1 MPEARLEL
9 ASLAAYAPQ
18 TYVYTNST
26 IRAHLSLVKGHKYI
40 NLAQFKP
47 NYITQVYSKYLYLNF
62 NFITMAKILITG
74 GAGFIGS
81 HLVKRLVN
89 DGHDVTVLDILL
101 RGNKLEKD
109 VINKINFVTG
119 DVKDRDTVLNL
130 SKGCEII
137 YHFAAVLGVDVVA
150 DNPVETMET
159 EVIGLKHVANAAL
172 LHKVEKVVYA
182 STSGV
187 YGHSAIEKSVTET
200 IQLDP
205 RTSYAIAKRYNE
217 IYLKALNE
225 EKGLISVS
233 LRFFNVYG
241 KRQDNRMVVPRFLEQ
256 AFRNEPITVYGDGQQ
271 TRDFT
276 YIDDTVEACIRL
288 TNKMTGSDIYNIAN
302 EDEITIKQLA
312 EAVIKVTGSK
322 SKLVYIEAPKKRYD
336 YEVERRYGSSEKLF
350 QATGFR
356 PNTNL
361 EDGLRKIM
369 DDYRS

>member
-1 MPEARLEL
+1 
-9 ASLAAYAPQ
+9 
-18 TYVYTNST
+18 
-26 IRAHLSLVKGHKYI
+26 
-40 NLAQFKP
+40 
-47 NYITQVYSKYLYLNF
+47 
-62 NFITMAKILITG
+62 MAKILVTG

-81 HLVKRLVN
+81 HLVKRLRD
-89 DGHDVTVLDILL
+89 DGHDVTVIDILL

-109 VINKINFVTG
+109 VLSNINFVSG
-119 DVKDRDTVLNL
+119 DIKDKELVAKH
-130 SKGCEII
+130 SKGCESV

-159 EVIGLKHVANAAL
+159 EIIGLKNVADAAL
-172 LHKVEKVVYA
+172 LHKVEKVIYA

-225 EKGLISVS
+225 EKGLTSVS

-256 AFRNEPITVYGDGQQ
+256 ALRNEPITVYGDGNQ

-276 YIDDTVEACIRL
+276 YIDDTIEACIRL
-288 TNKMTGSDIYNIAN
+288 SNKMSGSDIFNIAN
-302 EDEITIKQLA
+302 EDEITIQHLA
-312 EAVIKVTGSK
+312 EAVVKVTGSK
-322 SKLVYIEAPKKRYD
+322 SKVSYIEAPKKRYD

-350 QATGFR
+350 AATGFK
-356 PNTNL
+356 PNTDL
-361 EDGLRKIM
+361 EVGLRNIM
-369 DDYRS
+369 NDYH